1 MRDCSLLFFLF
12 SALSLASW
20 SAPIHAEGSCTWS
33 DVTPILDSQPG
44 LRPFLEASF
53 TISPGGSAM
62 RLGKEFEALEGRRV
76 GPYRFDATSRQNAN
90 LMLEL
95 VIETKPEFIDE
106 KGALL
111 PAGAETAGVVVRER
125 FSAIRLEP
133 LAGESGS
140 AEGLTEAQ
148 QAERVAWT
156 QARCNQLHLA
166 DHQIQTLDFP
176 PGGKL
181 TGKAIYHHA
190 PTNNELQYFTVDA
203 LATNGMTVSESF
215 YFNDGELFF
224 VLRRQP
230 HHPPAQPGSELRF
243 YVQNGQIFKAT
254 RKAILPQGAAVPT
267 VMEEPLQVPS
277 SESNQL
283 LVRVSR
289 LALAADPAEVA
300 DDYAALLQTPAN

>member
-1 MRDCSLLFFLF
+1 MRNLNRLLLLL
-12 SALSLASW
+12 SALPVVVWPALG
-20 SAPIHAEGSCTWS
+20 HAEGSCTWN

-44 LRPFLEASF
+44 LRAFLEASF
-53 TISPGGSAM
+53 SLSPGGSAM

-76 GPYRFDATSRQNAN
+76 GPYRFDATSRQDAN
-90 LMLEL
+90 LLLEL

-111 PAGAETAGVVVRER
+111 PPGTETAGVVVRER
-125 FSAIRLEP
+125 FAAIRLEP
-133 LAGESGS
+133 IPAESSSG
-140 AEGLTEAQ
+140 EGLTEAQ

-190 PTNNELQYFTVDA
+190 PASNELQYFTVDA
-203 LATNGMTVSESF
+203 LSTNGATISESF

-230 HHPPAQPGSELRF
+230 SPSPAQPGSELRY
-243 YVQNGQIFKAT
+243 YVQNGQILKAT
-254 RKAILPQGAAVPT
+254 RKAILPQGAAVPP
-267 VMEEPLQVPS
+267 VMEESVQVPA
-277 SESNQL
+277 SESNNL

-300 DDYAALLQTPAN
+300 EDYAAILQLP